1 MSYGNRLIL
10 VDYLDHLELKL
21 CLRVNAL
28 SRREIVRRLFS
39 IVSWLGN
46 YPAWV
51 GFGLLVAVQQGPRA
65 APFAVHALATA
76 FSGIFIYKFL
86 KKRLVRERPFVTH
99 GEIVFGTPPLDRYS
113 FPSGHT
119 LHAVSLTILYGA
131 YEPAMLLVMAP
142 FAALVAA
149 SRIVL
154 GLHYPSDVAV
164 GGLLGAVLAVTSLAL
179 AG

>member
-1 MSYGNRLIL
+1 M
-10 VDYLDHLELKL
+10 VDYLNHLELNL

-28 SRREIVRRLFS
+28 SRRAMVRRFFS

-51 GFGLLVAVQQGPRA
+51 LFGALVAAQQGPGAILFA
-65 APFAVHALATA
+65 AQALATA
-76 FSGIFIYKFL
+76 FTGIGIYKFL

-99 GEIVFGTPPLDRYS
+99 GEIVCGAPPLDRYS

-131 YEPAMLLVMAP
+131 HEPVLLIAMVP
-142 FAALVAA
+142 FAACVVA

-154 GLHYPSDVAV
+154 GLHYPSDVVV
-164 GGLLGAVLAVTSLAL
+164 GGLIGALLATASLAL
-179 AG
+179 TG